1 MTEDQYIEALL
12 SAPDAQARSVLMDEQ
27 LEFLQLSTVY
37 ALKERANRSE
47 RDDPRQTLNIGLIA
61 EEIAERLDSDEARAL
76 GVWAQ
81 ANAYNHLAKHESAV
95 RYYQRAAELFNASG
109 KPLEAARTSIGQ
121 MFAL

>member
-61 EEIAERLDSDEARAL
+61 EEVAERLDSDEARAL
-76 GVWAQ
+76 ALWAQ
-81 ANAYNHLAKHESAV
+81 ANGHNHLDELEPAV
-95 RYYQRAAELFNASG
+95 RCYQRAAGLF
-109 KPLEAARTSIGQ
+109 
-121 MFAL
+121 